1 MVACVIVSV
10 VFKVSVNIIVLLMKY
25 TLYKV
30 VFLFF
35 LSSIILINLSED
47 TRTSETIE
55 IIVS

>member
-10 VFKVSVNIIVLLMKY
+10 VFKVSVNMIVILMKY
-25 TLYKV
+25 TLYK

-35 LSSIILINLSED
+35 LSSIILINRSED
-47 TRTSETIE
+47 TQTSETIE

>member
-10 VFKVSVNIIVLLMKY
+10 VFKVSVNIIVILMKY
-25 TLYKV
+25 TLYK

-35 LSSIILINLSED
+35 LSSIILINRSED
-47 TRTSETIE
+47 TQTSETIE

>member
-10 VFKVSVNIIVLLMKY
+10 VFKMSVNIIVLLMKY
-25 TLYKV
+25 TLYK

-47 TRTSETIE
+47 TQTSETIE